1 MSLEALLRRDRWLSL
16 AALAVVLALAW
27 GWLLAGAGMDLPMA
41 APAGAGAMAG
51 MDDLHGMDAMAGM
64 AGMPGMAAPVWD
76 WRYALLMFAMW
87 WSMML
92 AMMLPS
98 AAPVILLVAALN
110 RRASPQRPPYGAAA
124 GFAAGYLL
132 AWGAFSLL
140 ATALQW
146 WLGSLQLLDPL
157 LRSQQAALSGALLL
171 AAGAWQLAP
180 LKRACLRHCRSPL
193 DLLTRQRRR
202 GSLWLG
208 MAHGSYCL
216 GCCWLLMAL
225 LFVGGL
231 MNLFW
236 IVGLSLWVLVEK
248 LLPAGPWLSRLGGV
262 ALLLWGAGVLA
273 GWAWPAA

>member
-1 MSLEALLRRDRWLSL
+1 MSLEALLRRDRRVSL
-16 AALAVVLALAW
+16 AALGVVLALAW
-27 GWLLAGAGMDLPMA
+27 GWLLAGAGMDMPADAAAMPGMA
-41 APAGAGAMAG
+41 A
-51 MDDLHGMDAMAGM
+51 MDAMEGM
-64 AGMPGMAAPVWD
+64 GDMPGMAAPAWS

-87 WSMML
+87 WGMML

-110 RRASPQRPPYGAAA
+110 RRVRPQRPPYGAAA

-132 AWGAFSLL
+132 AWGAFSVL
-140 ATALQW
+140 ATAAQW
-146 WLGSLQLLDPL
+146 WLGTQGLLDGL
-157 LRSQQAALSGALLL
+157 LRSELAALSGGLLL

-180 LKRACLRHCRSPL
+180 AKRACLRHCRSPL

-208 MAHGSYCL
+208 MAHGGYCL

-231 MNLFW
+231 MNLYW
-236 IVGLSLWVLVEK
+236 IVGLSLYAMAEK
-248 LLPAGPWLSRLGGV
+248 VLPASPWLERLGGGV
-262 ALLLWGAGVLA
+262 LLLWGGAVLA

>member
-27 GWLLAGAGMDLPMA
+27 GWLLAGAGMHLPLAGPADAGAMPGMDGMKDMDEMAGMHGMA
-41 APAGAGAMAG
+41 APAWG
-51 MDDLHGMDAMAGM
+51 
-64 AGMPGMAAPVWD
+64 

-110 RRASPQRPPYGAAA
+110 RRMRPQRPPYGAAA

-140 ATALQW
+140 ATAAQW

-157 LRSQQAALSGALLL
+157 LRSQQAVLSGGLLL
-171 AAGAWQLAP
+171 VAGAWQLAP
-180 LKRACLRHCRSPL
+180 LKSACLRHCRSPL
-193 DLLTRQRRR
+193 ELLTRQRRR

-231 MNLFW
+231 MNLYW

-248 LLPAGPWLSRLGGV
+248 LLPAGPWLGRLGGV
-262 ALLLWGAGVLA
+262 ALLLWGATLLA
-273 GWAWPAA
+273 G